1 MMRAVS
7 LRNVLLPTG
16 LVEINEQKQQGFG
29 GNPPLKEQS
38 TCACSC
44 CWLNGHSGFLP
55 LGTQRIYTEKVTASL
70 RGKVSP
76 FLQFK
81 MKFNFQKSG
90 TTGLIVTVIGAALL
104 AIVFYS
110 AYQVYNT
117 FFSLAQANFNSSSA
131 DFVGSLNS
139 LLQAAIV
146 VMFLGIMGWV
156 GSIFLLR
163 GVEFMKVDR
172 GIGVVTFKVDKTV
185 GLVSGIEVTGNKSG
199 AAQQLDLSKAEQQ

>member
-1 MMRAVS
+1 MGVLLLLAKRSLWIRAV
-7 LRNVLLPTG
+7 R
-16 LVEINEQKQQGFG
+16 
-29 GNPPLKEQS
+29 
-38 TCACSC
+38 
-44 CWLNGHSGFLP
+44 HSKDLYRKSNSVP
-55 LGTQRIYTEKVTASL
+55 

-199 AAQQLDLSKAEQQ
+199 AAQQQLDLSKAEQQ